1 MGGSYETMAK
11 ITPHPKEHT
20 MKKPKLRNVNML
32 TRMSASP
39 LADGSVFWLADGTR
53 CTNCGTV
60 LPCDP
65 EWLANG
71 TSFRLICPSCHC
83 DAMRVD

>member
-39 LADGSVFWLADGTR
+39 LKNTEGTASAR
-53 CTNCGTV
+53 PRWTTCTVTYALSG
-60 LPCDP
+60 
-65 EWLANG
+65 
-71 TSFRLICPSCHC
+71 
-83 DAMRVD
+83 